1 MIDDYK
7 TGALDKDGEEITYV
21 YGKNNNIV
29 VFECACG
36 DIRWEF
42 NKIERDVNLKVSA
55 KYHYLRGKIPSTLP
69 DTLRHSVVSELANA
83 LFNALNVKDS
93 NDIDD
98 AFEHIQK
105 RISLILS
112 PNQAKLWLILYCL
125 LSSVGIIAF
134 LGFLSWQLAFN
145 SDFILLCA
153 SAGILGSVLSLMQ
166 RNSKVTVNLEDGRG
180 YIFLQATFIPILGM
194 MSGICLFVL
203 SNSDLAFSFAKD
215 NIFNLLVLSII
226 SGFTERYIP
235 DLFKNV
241 SVKTA

>member
-7 TGALDKDGEEITYV
+7 TGGVDKDGEEITYV

-42 NKIERDVNLKVSA
+42 NKIERDINLKVSA

-69 DTLRHSVVSELANA
+69 ETLRRSVVSELANA
-83 LFNALNVKDS
+83 MFNALNVKDS
-93 NDIDD
+93 NDVDG

-105 RISLILS
+105 RITLILS
-112 PNQAKLWLILYCL
+112 PNQAKLWLILYSL
-125 LSSVGIIAF
+125 FSSFTLV
-134 LGFLSWQLAFN
+134 
-145 SDFILLCA
+145 ILL
-153 SAGILGSVLSLMQ
+153 SVLSSQFELDRFIALCAGAGVLGSMLSFMQ
-166 RNSKVTVNLEDGRG
+166 RNSQITVNLEEGRS
-180 YIFLQATFIPILGM
+180 YIFLQAAFIPILGM
-194 MSGICLFVL
+194 LSGVCLFVL

-215 NIFNLLVLSII
+215 NIFNLLVLSIF
-226 SGFTERYIP
+226 SGFSERYVP

-241 SVKTA
+241 SVKTK